1 MPTINQLAAVD
12 QLSAS
17 DLIAIFSTQ
26 NGDARKASIAVLA
39 QAIQSL
45 LVAPASSMLTQYFAP
60 NATGFAVTVN
70 PLQEGENVYLLMTPT
85 ADFAAGTIT
94 LPALASC
101 VDGQEVLVSSTHAVT
116 ALTVAGNGA
125 TAINGAPTALTANG
139 FFRLRYDGVSQS
151 WYRIG

>member
-1 MPTINQLAAVD
+1 MSTINQLAAVD

-17 DLIAIFSTQ
+17 DLVAIFSTS
-26 NGDARKASIAVLA
+26 NGDARKASITVLA
-39 QAIQSL
+39 AAIQSL
-45 LVAPASSMLTQYFAP
+45 LSAPGSMQTQYFAP
-60 NATGFAVTVN
+60 NATGFSVTAAPTVN
-70 PLQEGENVYLLMTPT
+70 GASLYLLMTPT

-94 LPALASC
+94 LPLLANC

-125 TAINGAPTALTANG
+125 VAVNGAPTTLAANG
-139 FFRLRYDGVSQS
+139 FVRLRYDGVSQS